1 MGRRGR
7 EVWRERIRGRIDP
20 HDRSQRYIPLRGN
33 RRDRRVPGSTRRASG
48 HEERTTLTE
57 EAAFTS
63 LSLSLSLSVV
73 HPRWNQK
80 LVGWLRHFSCSHGAD
95 KSLSLAPVK
104 TRVPPREA
112 TNESRECTL
121 LVLFSLSFFSHALP
135 FVRPGLFRFC
145 FTRVYSKGWFH
156 RIVED

>member
-1 MGRRGR
+1 MVGRRGR

-73 HPRWNQK
+73 PSSVLLSVSSFRLVTGWLG
-80 LVGWLRHFSCSHGAD
+80 LVGQLVVSRAHVPFDERDSVRKRTTDQPRLSAMGGLRFSSRPSRVCLVVAFHG
-95 KSLSLAPVK
+95 
-104 TRVPPREA
+104 
-112 TNESRECTL
+112 
-121 LVLFSLSFFSHALP
+121 
-135 FVRPGLFRFC
+135 
-145 FTRVYSKGWFH
+145 KG
-156 RIVED
+156 E